1 MTNLGLKQDYPSKA
15 KLFPE
20 TTFFIIIFTYLKSK
34 YTGPNWP
41 WRTEQLVPSLIFME
55 PTCQVL
61 HGHFGPVYL
70 LQVSRNDDEKRCFWK

>member
-1 MTNLGLKQDYPSKA
+1 MTNLGLKQDFPSKA
-15 KLFPE
+15 KLFQLFSSSFLL
-20 TTFFIIIFTYLKSK
+20 TLSK

-41 WRTEQLVPSLIFME
+41 WRTKQLVPSPIFME
-55 PTCQVL
+55 LTCQVL